1 MTRKIQLFRRT
12 YSVKGKTKPTSMQG
26 TSVAPG
32 SMTHTDELLYRYDNI
47 FEARQAL
54 TWFQDNAEGCSYY
67 LRYPQ
72 SVIYKH
78 TRAHKK
84 LPIMLRRQAE

>member
-1 MTRKIQLFRRT
+1 MKNIRLFRRV

-47 FEARQAL
+47 FEARKAL
-54 TWFQDNAEGCSYY
+54 IWFQDNAEGCSYY
-67 LRYPQ
+67 LKYPQ
-72 SVIYKH
+72 PVKRTQS
-78 TRAHKK
+78 RKK
-84 LPIMLRRQAE
+84 LPMMMLRQAE